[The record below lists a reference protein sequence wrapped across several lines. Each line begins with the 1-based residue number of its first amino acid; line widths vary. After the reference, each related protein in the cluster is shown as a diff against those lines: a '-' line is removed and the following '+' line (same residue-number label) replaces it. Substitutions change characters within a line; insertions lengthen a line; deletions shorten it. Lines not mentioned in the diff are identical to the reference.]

1 MADRV
6 REPYA
11 APGQQR
17 EAAMMGMYI
26 FLASETMLFSGL
38 FLVALHLRLERAPE
52 VVAASR
58 QMHYFIG
65 AANTALLLTSSLLVA
80 LSVEAARQGRARP
93 AVLATAILLGLGFLA
108 LKAVEYRMEYAEG
121 ILPLPGAAREFPSPA
136 RHAFMNLYLI
146 ATTLHA
152 VHLSIGIG
160 LLATLALRLL
170 RGTLPLPERS
180 IVMMN
185 AGLYWHLVDVI
196 WIFLYPVFYL
206 AR

>member
-1 MADRV
+1 MAEPV
-6 REPYA
+6 HEPYA

-38 FLVALHLRLERAPE
+38 FLVALYLRLEHAPE

-58 QMHYFIG
+58 KMHDLIG
-65 AANTALLLTSSLLVA
+65 ATNTALLLTSSFLVA
-80 LSVEAARQGRARP
+80 LAVEAARDGRARP
-93 AVLATAILLGLGFLA
+93 AALAMAVLLGLCFLA
-108 LKAVEYRMEYAEG
+108 LKAAEYRMEYTVN
-121 ILPLPGAAREFPSPA
+121 ILPLPGAATDFSSSTQ
-136 RHAFMNLYLI
+136 HAFMNLYLI
-146 ATTLHA
+146 ATALHA
-152 VHLSIGIG
+152 VHLGIGIV
-160 LLATLALRLL
+160 LLATLTVRLL
-170 RGTLPLPERS
+170 RGRLRLPERC
-180 IVMMN
+180 IVMTN

>member
-1 MADRV
+1 MAEQV

-11 APGQQR
+11 APVQER

-26 FLASETMLFSGL
+26 FLASEMMLFSGL
-38 FLVALHLRLERAPE
+38 FLVALCLRIQHATEFAG
-52 VVAASR
+52 ASR

-65 AANTALLLTSSLLVA
+65 ATNTALLLTSSFLAAVA
-80 LSVEAARQGRARP
+80 VEAARNGRTRP
-93 AVLATAILLGLGFLA
+93 GIFASVAVLGAGFLT
-108 LKAVEYRMEYAEG
+108 LKAAEYRMEFTEA
-121 ILPLPGAAREFPSPA
+121 ILPLPGAPA
-136 RHAFMNLYLI
+136 AFSTSTQHVFMNLYLI
-146 ATTLHA
+146 ATALHA
-152 VHLSIGIG
+152 VHLCIGIVLIVG
-160 LLATLALRLL
+160 LTVRLL

-180 IVMMN
+180 IVITN

>member
-1 MADRV
+1 
-6 REPYA
+6 
-11 APGQQR
+11 
-17 EAAMMGMYI
+17 MMGMYI

-38 FLVALHLRLERAPE
+38 FLVALYLRLEHASE

-65 AANTALLLTSSLLVA
+65 AANTALLLSSSFLVA
-80 LSVEAARQGRARP
+80 LAVEAAHMGRARP
-93 AVLATAILLGLGFLA
+93 VALATAGLLGLGFLA
-108 LKAVEYRMEYAEG
+108 LKAVEYWMEYGEKV
-121 ILPLPGAAREFPSPA
+121 LPLPGAATDFSSSTQ
-136 RHAFMNLYLI
+136 HAFMNLYLI
-146 ATTLHA
+146 ATVLHA

-160 LLATLALRLL
+160 LIATLTLRLL
-170 RGTLPLPERS
+170 SGTLHMPARS
-180 IVMMN
+180 VVVTN

>member
-17 EAAMMGMYI
+17 EVAMMCMYI

-38 FLVALHLRLERAPE
+38 FLVALHLRLEHASE
-52 VVAASR
+52 VIAASR

-80 LSVEAARQGRARP
+80 LAVEPAREGRARQ
-93 AVLATAILLGLGFLA
+93 AALTTAILLGLGFFA
-108 LKAVEYRMEYAEG
+108 LKAVEYRTEYAEG
-121 ILPLPGAAREFPSPA
+121 ILPLPGAVKEFSSPA

-146 ATTLHA
+146 ATALHA
-152 VHLSIGIG
+152 LYLSLGIG
-160 LLATLALRLL
+160 LLATLAVRLCAARCL
-170 RGTLPLPERS
+170 CRS
-180 IVMMN
+180 E
-185 AGLYWHLVDVI
+185 ASW
-196 WIFLYPVFYL
+196 
-206 AR
+206 R

>member
-1 MADRV
+1 MADPV
-6 REPYA
+6 REPFA
-11 APGQQR
+11 APNQQR

-38 FLVALHLRLERAPE
+38 FLVALYLRLEYAAD

-58 QMHYFIG
+58 QMHYFLG
-65 AANTALLLTSSLLVA
+65 AANTALLLTSSFFVA
-80 LSVEAARQGRARP
+80 LAVEAAREGRARP
-93 AVLATAILLGLGFLA
+93 AALMTAILLGFGFLG
-108 LKAVEYRMEYAEG
+108 LKAVEYRMEVVEG
-121 ILPLPGAAREFPSPA
+121 ILPLPGAATEFSSRA
-136 RHAFMNLYLI
+136 QHAFMNLYLI
-146 ATTLHA
+146 ATALHA
-152 VHLSIGIG
+152 LHLAIGVG
-160 LLATLALRLL
+160 LLATLAVRLL

-180 IVMMN
+180 IVLMN